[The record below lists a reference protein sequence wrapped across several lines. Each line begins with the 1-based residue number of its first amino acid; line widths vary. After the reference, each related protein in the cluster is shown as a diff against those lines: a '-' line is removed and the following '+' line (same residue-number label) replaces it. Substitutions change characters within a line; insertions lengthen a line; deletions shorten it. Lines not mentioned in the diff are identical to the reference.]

1 MAVGRAVAGT
11 QSGVDDVS
19 AAIVA
24 AAALTENGLCYY

>member
-11 QSGVDDVS
+11 QSGVGDVA

-24 AAALTENGLCYY
+24 AAALTKNGLCYY